1 MAINFVFKCRLHQ
14 RNRQPAHP
22 WVWLMWA
29 AALLLVVL
37 PARGHAAQ
45 VQSETFIMGAGANP
59 DGFDS
64 RWIRLIYSEA
74 FKRMGVPF
82 DFDYATLKR
91 RALLADDGGIG
102 GEPARVY
109 EYGSSHPNLVRVE
122 ESVTE
127 LNFVLY
133 TANPALH
140 LQSLE
145 ELRNSDLLVEYRR
158 GIGLCENTLKQLL
171 PRERIYE
178 LPTVEQGVKKLLA
191 GRSDL
196 YCDIDVFVREHMQ
209 SPEFKGISKVRKVL
223 DLGTSVPTY
232 PYLHKKY
239 AELAPRLAATLKQM
253 KAEGLIEAYRNQAE
267 RELGWVK

>member
-1 MAINFVFKCRLHQ
+1 MAINIIFKHRLQKRSRH
-14 RNRQPAHP
+14 PAHA
-22 WVWLMWA
+22 WVWLMWV
-29 AALLLVVL
+29 AALLCAAL
-37 PARGHAAQ
+37 PTRVGAAQ
-45 VQSETFIMGAGANP
+45 VQPEAFIMGAGTNP

-64 RWIRLIYSEA
+64 KWIRLIYTEA

-82 DFDYATLKR
+82 DFDYITLKR

-109 EYGSSHPNLVRVE
+109 EYGSTHPNLVRVE
-122 ESVTE
+122 ESVME

-140 LQSLE
+140 LRSLE

-158 GIGLCENTLKQLL
+158 GIGLCESTLKQLL

-191 GRSDL
+191 GRTDL
-196 YCDIDVFVREHMQ
+196 YCDIDVFVQEHLQ
-209 SPEFKGISKVRKVL
+209 SPEFKGVSKVRKVL
-223 DLGTSVPTY
+223 DLGKSVPTY

-239 AELAPRLAATLKQM
+239 ADLAPRLAATLKQM